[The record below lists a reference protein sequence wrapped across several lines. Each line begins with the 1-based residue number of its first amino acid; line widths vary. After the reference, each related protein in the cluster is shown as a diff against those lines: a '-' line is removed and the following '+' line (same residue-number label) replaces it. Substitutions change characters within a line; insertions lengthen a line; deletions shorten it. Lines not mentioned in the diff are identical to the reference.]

1 MPTHF
6 TPTRLTIALVIVV
19 LAGIGFKQTLLKQTL
34 LAQHVGAVTK
44 NAGLEISHCRNAET
58 IPVSSSSTR
67 SPPAMAASVLG
78 RC

>member
-19 LAGIGFKQTLLKQTL
+19 LTGIGFKQTLLKQTL
-34 LAQHVGAVTK
+34 LAQHIGAVTK
-44 NAGLEISHCRNAET
+44 SAGISHCRNAET

-67 SPPAMAASVLG
+67 SPPAI
-78 RC
+78 